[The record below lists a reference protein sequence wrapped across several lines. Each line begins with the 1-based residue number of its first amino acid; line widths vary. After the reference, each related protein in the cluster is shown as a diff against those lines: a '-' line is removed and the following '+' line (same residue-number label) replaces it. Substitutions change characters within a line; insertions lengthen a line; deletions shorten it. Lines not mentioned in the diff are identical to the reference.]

1 MNKLFTAFDAWGSD
15 ILNSIDASSVADRI
29 FKVILIL
36 ILTKIALSLGYK
48 IIDKIIE
55 SEKAKDAEP
64 AKRKFGIS
72 RPVKIDEKRYDT
84 VKMVSKNIYRVLL
97 MFIAFL
103 TILGYFIDVK
113 SILAVAGIGGIAIGF
128 GAQSLVEDIVN
139 GVFIFMEDHY
149 AVDEYIS
156 IDKYNGIVEDIGLR
170 TTKIRDFNGDLHIIH
185 NRKIAEITNHSRGDM
200 RALVDIPVAY
210 EENLERC
217 MEILERLCGEIAE
230 GNESIIEGPV
240 VMGVQALE
248 SSSVSIRVSA
258 KTLPMEQW
266 NVERL
271 MRLRIKEEF
280 DREGIEIP
288 YDKKVIYNR

>member
-1 MNKLFTAFDAWGSD
+1 MNKLLTAFDAWGSD
-15 ILNSIDASSVADRI
+15 ILNSIDASNVADRV

-36 ILTKIALSLGYK
+36 ILARIALSLGYK
-48 IIDKIIE
+48 LIDKIID
-55 SEKAKDAEP
+55 SEKKKDAEP
-64 AKRKFGIS
+64 VKRKFGIS

-97 MFIAFL
+97 MFIAFI

-156 IDKYNGIVEDIGLR
+156 IDKYNGLVEDIGLR

-217 MEILERLCGEIAE
+217 MEILEKLCGEIAE

-248 SSSVSIRVSA
+248 SSSVLIRVSA

-288 YDKKVIYNR
+288 YDKRVIYNR